1 MALMT
6 SYLIKSSN
14 AEDFFN
20 AIRNAKAPERF
31 TTSFLRNLEFSSSND
46 RLYIGVLKG
55 LRFLDDNGAPTDRYF
70 AFLDQSQS
78 GVVLAE
84 AIREAYE
91 DLFAVNREAHKL
103 PLEDV
108 EGKLK
113 TLTRGQKS
121 DNVYGWMANTFRTLC
136 ELADWSP
143 LAPPL
148 SETPPLPP
156 TPPPT
161 KESLPDP
168 KTGATAPPIPA
179 PSVSGAKPLELHY
192 NIQLIL
198 PESRDQ
204 AVYDAL
210 FASLRKHLL

>member
-6 SYLIKSSN
+6 SYLIKASN
-14 AEDFFN
+14 AEDFLN
-20 AIRNAKAPERF
+20 ALRNAKAPERF
-31 TTSFLRNLEFSSSND
+31 TNSFLTDLDFTSSND

-55 LRFLDDNGAPTDRYF
+55 LRFLDDNGAPTQRYF

-78 GVVLAE
+78 GHVLAD
-84 AIREAYE
+84 AIRDAYE

-103 PLEDV
+103 SLEDL

-121 DNVYGWMANTFRTLC
+121 DNVIGWMANTFRVLC
-136 ELADWSP
+136 DLADWSP

-148 SETPPLPP
+148 TETLPPVVPTPETHPQLENKTVLTPPLSPARSG
-156 TPPPT
+156 T
-161 KESLPDP
+161 DP
-168 KTGATAPPIPA
+168 
-179 PSVSGAKPLELHY
+179 KPLELHY

-198 PESRDQ
+198 PDSRDP
-204 AVYDAL
+204 AVYEVL